1 MALNCL
7 IYRSLDSV
15 RPLYVDRHDKK
26 ESGKENV
33 MDLNKIL
40 GNLEN
45 SEALIK
51 QIEAEVGREFVPR
64 TEFNAK
70 NAEVKALEKQIGEIN
85 SNLETYTKEKETFDK
100 TVADLNSK
108 ISTYEMASLKAR
120 IAHEKG
126 IPYELAGRLTG
137 EDEESLKDDAESLSK
152 LINTKPAPAPLKDT
166 EPAKGKDDPYRSLLT
181 NLKGE

>member
-1 MALNCL
+1 
-7 IYRSLDSV
+7 
-15 RPLYVDRHDKK
+15 
-26 ESGKENV
+26 
-33 MDLNKIL
+33 MDLAKIL
-40 GNLEN
+40 GSLEN

-64 TEFNAK
+64 SEFNTK
-70 NAEVKALEKQIGEIN
+70 NSEVKALEKQIGELN
-85 SNLETYTKEKETFDK
+85 SNMDTYSKEKEVFDK

-137 EDEESLKDDAESLSK
+137 DDEDALLQDAEALSK
-152 LINTKPAPAPLKDT
+152 LIDKKQVLPPLKST
-166 EPAKGKDDPYRSLLT
+166 ETEVDSEDASYKTLLS
-181 NLKGE
+181 NLKGGQ

>member
-1 MALNCL
+1 
-7 IYRSLDSV
+7 
-15 RPLYVDRHDKK
+15 
-26 ESGKENV
+26 
-33 MDLNKIL
+33 MDLAKIL
-40 GNLEN
+40 GSLEN
-45 SEALIK
+45 SEVLIK

-64 TEFNAK
+64 SEFNSK
-70 NAEVKALEKQIGEIN
+70 NSEVKALEKQIGELN
-85 SNLETYTKEKETFDK
+85 SNMDTYSKEKEVFDK

-137 EDEESLKDDAESLSK
+137 EDEESLKADAESLSK
-152 LINTKPAPAPLKDT
+152 LININPAPAPLKDM
-166 EPAKGKDDPYRSLLT
+166 EPAKGKDDPYQSLLT